1 MKAPP
6 NNSKDF
12 EEFGTPQQADLPND
26 AIPFY
31 GTQKYSD
38 HPPSRLKLGYDIVM
52 LILLFIDLILMIID
66 NILMSGFA
74 LSIAN
79 WLTISQAVTTYQTI
93 ITCISLHLADFLHYF
108 G

>member
-6 NNSKDF
+6 NNAKDF

-31 GTQKYSD
+31 GTQNTATTHLAALS
-38 HPPSRLKLGYDIVM
+38 GYDIVM

-79 WLTISQAVTTYQTI
+79 WLTISQAVTTYQTDHHLH
-93 ITCISLHLADFLHYF
+93 ISALGGFLHYF